1 MIADTPVIRP
11 SRTMLVA
18 RLLVAP
24 GIVVLLAGA
33 AAADEVRRLRV
44 EAAALVYAA
53 ESAES
58 ERKRQILL
66 KEAHDTLL
74 LIRKRYPSASV
85 RLQLFLGGN
94 RTNLEPEDLLV
105 EASTVASTTGRDVGD
120 PHRSDDR
127 AGQSPDDATG
137 KVQPAIFPDVDV
149 GNLREVLG
157 REPSPTVVDENG
169 WTDLHYAAAL
179 NLVDLAEALFD
190 AGADT
195 AARLKDDGKALSDR
209 LKRSLSELGLESNVF
224 GRDGYQPLHVAI
236 FYDAGETAEFLIDRG
251 VDINAKDKDGRT
263 PLDLARR
270 RDPFGKITW
279 ALIGRGAE

>member
-1 MIADTPVIRP
+1 MIADPPVVRP
-11 SRTMLVA
+11 MRTMLIA
-18 RLLVAP
+18 RLL
-24 GIVVLLAGA
+24 IVSSIVLLLAGSV
-33 AAADEVRRLRV
+33 AADEVRRLRV

-53 ESAES
+53 ENAES
-58 ERKRQILL
+58 ERKRQVLL
-66 KEAHDTLL
+66 KEAYNKLL

-85 RLQLFLGGN
+85 RLQLFLAGK
-94 RTNLEPEDLLV
+94 RTHLEPEDMLV
-105 EASTVASTTGRDVGD
+105 EADTVVSTSGRDVGD

-127 AGQSPDDATG
+127 TDQSPDNAPG
-137 KVQPAIFPDVDV
+137 NAQPAIFPNVDV

-157 REPSPTVVDENG
+157 REPSPTAMDENG

-179 NLVDLAEALFD
+179 NLVDLAEALFA

-209 LKRSLSELGLESNVF
+209 LKQSLSELGLESSAF
-224 GRDGYQPLHVAI
+224 GRGGYQPLHIAI
-236 FYDAGETAEFLIDRG
+236 FYDAGETAEFLISRDI
-251 VDINAKDKDGRT
+251 DINAKDRDGRT

-270 RDPFGKITW
+270 RNPFGEITW

>member
-1 MIADTPVIRP
+1 MIADTPAVRP
-11 SRTMLVA
+11 IRTMLIA
-18 RLLVAP
+18 RLLVVP
-24 GIVVLLAGA
+24 GVVLLLAGSV
-33 AAADEVRRLRV
+33 AADEVRRLRV

-53 ESAES
+53 ENAES
-58 ERKRQILL
+58 ERKRQVLL
-66 KEAHDTLL
+66 KEAHDKLL
-74 LIRKRYPSASV
+74 LIRKLYPSASV
-85 RLQLFLGGN
+85 RLQLFLGGK
-94 RTNLEPEDLLV
+94 RTNLEPEDMLV
-105 EASTVASTTGRDVGD
+105 EASTAVSTTGRDVRD
-120 PHRSDDR
+120 PQRSADR
-127 AGQSPDDATG
+127 ADQSPDNAPGRT
-137 KVQPAIFPDVDV
+137 QPATFPNVDV

-157 REPSPTVVDENG
+157 REPSPTAMDENG

-195 AARLKDDGKALSDR
+195 AARLKDDGKALNDR
-209 LKRSLSELGLESNVF
+209 LKQSLSELGLESSAF
-224 GRDGYQPLHVAI
+224 GRGGYQPLHVAI

-270 RDPFGKITW
+270 RNPFGEITW